1 MKAGFVSVVLTTGS
15 SAKEAYGLLRASFED
30 GSFFPDGGIPWLS
43 SQGKPSPHAPLGCLA
58 LPARRVILTNL

>member
-15 SAKEAYGLLRASFED
+15 SAKEAYGLLRTSVE
-30 GSFFPDGGIPWLS
+30 DGGIPWLS

-58 LPARRVILTNL
+58 PPARRVILTNL